1 MISTCHLGWVTLGL
15 SDCDMHG
22 VMWCRLGLN
31 DCDMH
36 VSLVVCHI
44 GIT

>member
-15 SDCDMHG
+15 SDCD
-22 VMWCRLGLN
+22 VRLGLT

-36 VSLVVCHI
+36 VSLVVYHI
-44 GIT
+44 GIM